1 MYYRKEV
8 IFQMKKQSKVTSQ
21 SAMLQQNT
29 RSTYQILI
37 ISIVM
42 LILFIGS
49 NMYLSRINS
58 QQLEATMY
66 LNQYRLGSK
75 TLTAAVQ
82 SYAVTGD
89 QTYYDNYMKELN
101 EDKNRDIAWEGLQKD
116 GLTDNEWALLNHIA
130 EMSNGLVPLEEE
142 AMDKAGSGDTQA
154 AISYVFGEE
163 YESTVQEI
171 TATTDNCINDIQA
184 RMAQKQ
190 NTLNLIMI
198 TTMVIF
204 ILCFLTIACK
214 IVTTL
219 TFAKQELLIP
229 IVKVSEQMKVL
240 AQGHFDSRLDLPED
254 DSEVGIMVQAV
265 HFMNDNF
272 TKMITEISEI
282 LGQMGQ
288 GNYRVEPTEEYVGDF
303 VQIKDSMVKIIA
315 DMKKTLSTIQVSA
328 QEIDGGSE
336 QLAQAATDLA
346 EGCTAQASK
355 ISEASQMIDA
365 MAKSIE
371 EKARVAQETADISK
385 QSAQTVADGNAKMQ
399 ELKVAIGEISK
410 CSEEI
415 RSIIQ
420 VIEDI
425 ASQTNLLSLNASIEA
440 ARAGEAG
447 RGFAV
452 VAEQVKNLAEQSTE
466 AAGETTKL
474 IESTIDAVNK
484 GIAIAE
490 ETEASMDQVME
501 EAEASTK
508 RMVDMAQALQAEV
521 SSVQQIDENIT
532 HVAGIV
538 DNNSASSQET
548 AAVSEEQSAQ
558 TVADGNAKMQEL
570 KVAIGEISKCSEEIR
585 SIIQVI
591 EDIASQTNLLSL
603 NASIEAARAGEA
615 GRGFAVV
622 AEQVKNLAEQST
634 EAAGE
639 TTKLIESTI
648 DAVNKG
654 IAIAEETEASMDQV
668 MEEAEASTKRMVDMA
683 QALQAEVSSVQQID
697 ENITHVA
704 GIVDNNSASSQ
715 ETAAVSEEQSAQVH
729 TMLQLMH
736 QFQI

>member
-1 MYYRKEV
+1 
-8 IFQMKKQSKVTSQ
+8 
-21 SAMLQQNT
+21 MLQQNT
-29 RSTYQILI
+29 RSTYRILI

-204 ILCFLTIACK
+204 ILCFLTIARK

-288 GNYRVEPTEEYVGDF
+288 GNYCVEPTEEYVGDF
-303 VQIKDSMVKIIA
+303 VQIKDSLVKIIA

-371 EKARVAQETADISK
+371 EKPELHRRPQISP
-385 QSAQTVADGNAKMQ
+385 S
-399 ELKVAIGEISK
+399 SPH
-410 CSEEI
+410 
-415 RSIIQ
+415 RR
-420 VIEDI
+420 
-425 ASQTNLLSLNASIEA
+425 LL
-440 ARAGEAG
+440 
-447 RGFAV
+447 
-452 VAEQVKNLAEQSTE
+452 
-466 AAGETTKL
+466 
-474 IESTIDAVNK
+474 
-484 GIAIAE
+484 
-490 ETEASMDQVME
+490 
-501 EAEASTK
+501 
-508 RMVDMAQALQAEV
+508 MAMPRCR
-521 SSVQQIDENIT
+521 N
-532 HVAGIV
+532 
-538 DNNSASSQET
+538 
-548 AAVSEEQSAQ
+548 
-558 TVADGNAKMQEL
+558 
-570 KVAIGEISKCSEEIR
+570 
-585 SIIQVI
+585 
-591 EDIASQTNLLSL
+591 
-603 NASIEAARAGEA
+603 
-615 GRGFAVV
+615 
-622 AEQVKNLAEQST
+622 
-634 EAAGE
+634 
-639 TTKLIESTI
+639 
-648 DAVNKG
+648 
-654 IAIAEETEASMDQV
+654 
-668 MEEAEASTKRMVDMA
+668 
-683 QALQAEVSSVQQID
+683 
-697 ENITHVA
+697 
-704 GIVDNNSASSQ
+704 
-715 ETAAVSEEQSAQVH
+715 
-729 TMLQLMH
+729 
-736 QFQI
+736 

>member
-29 RSTYQILI
+29 RSTYRILI

-204 ILCFLTIACK
+204 ILCFLTIARK

-254 DSEVGIMVQAV
+254 DSEVGIMVKAV

-303 VQIKDSMVKIIA
+303 VQIKDS
-315 DMKKTLSTIQVSA
+315 
-328 QEIDGGSE
+328 
-336 QLAQAATDLA
+336 
-346 EGCTAQASK
+346 
-355 ISEASQMIDA
+355 

-415 RSIIQ
+415 HSIIQ

-521 SSVQQIDENIT
+521 SSVQQIDENI
-532 HVAGIV
+532 A
-538 DNNSASSQET
+538 
-548 AAVSEEQSAQ
+548 
-558 TVADGNAKMQEL
+558 
-570 KVAIGEISKCSEEIR
+570 
-585 SIIQVI
+585 
-591 EDIASQTNLLSL
+591 
-603 NASIEAARAGEA
+603 
-615 GRGFAVV
+615 
-622 AEQVKNLAEQST
+622 
-634 EAAGE
+634 
-639 TTKLIESTI
+639 
-648 DAVNKG
+648 
-654 IAIAEETEASMDQV
+654 
-668 MEEAEASTKRMVDMA
+668 
-683 QALQAEVSSVQQID
+683 
-697 ENITHVA
+697 HVA

>member
-1 MYYRKEV
+1 
-8 IFQMKKQSKVTSQ
+8 MKKQRKVTSQ

-190 NTLNLIMI
+190 NNLIMI

-508 RMVDMAQALQAEV
+508 RMVDMAQ
-521 SSVQQIDENIT
+521 T
-532 HVAGIV
+532 
-538 DNNSASSQET
+538 
-548 AAVSEEQSAQ
+548 
-558 TVADGNAKMQEL
+558 
-570 KVAIGEISKCSEEIR
+570 
-585 SIIQVI
+585 
-591 EDIASQTNLLSL
+591 
-603 NASIEAARAGEA
+603 
-615 GRGFAVV
+615 
-622 AEQVKNLAEQST
+622 
-634 EAAGE
+634 
-639 TTKLIESTI
+639 
-648 DAVNKG
+648 
-654 IAIAEETEASMDQV
+654 
-668 MEEAEASTKRMVDMA
+668 
-683 QALQAEVSSVQQID
+683 LQAEVSSVQQID

>member
-1 MYYRKEV
+1 MNFNNFTIKAQETVQQAVQLVTQNNQQAIEPVHLLKAVIMTGESISNFLFQKLGVNALQVTKALDAQIASLPKVSGGEPYLSGESNKVLQKAVDYSSKMGDQYVSIEPIILALYTEKSSASQILKDAGFTEDELRKAIDELR
-8 IFQMKKQSKVTSQ
+8 KGNKVTSQ

-29 RSTYQILI
+29 RSTYRILI

-66 LNQYRLGSK
+66 LNQYRMGSK

-204 ILCFLTIACK
+204 ILCFLTIARK

-415 RSIIQ
+415 HSIIQ

-521 SSVQQIDENIT
+521 SSVQQIDENI
-532 HVAGIV
+532 A
-538 DNNSASSQET
+538 
-548 AAVSEEQSAQ
+548 
-558 TVADGNAKMQEL
+558 
-570 KVAIGEISKCSEEIR
+570 
-585 SIIQVI
+585 
-591 EDIASQTNLLSL
+591 
-603 NASIEAARAGEA
+603 
-615 GRGFAVV
+615 
-622 AEQVKNLAEQST
+622 
-634 EAAGE
+634 
-639 TTKLIESTI
+639 
-648 DAVNKG
+648 
-654 IAIAEETEASMDQV
+654 
-668 MEEAEASTKRMVDMA
+668 
-683 QALQAEVSSVQQID
+683 
-697 ENITHVA
+697 HVA

>member
-1 MYYRKEV
+1 MDEKKRKKRQSISISRKNVLDLGFTIGIILIACLVSSLLVHYSKSSANVTAVFTLAVLLTARVTDGYGWGIAASIIGVVAVNYAFTDPFFQLDFTTAGYPIIFASMALISVVTSATTGSVKLQAHRAKNSEEHTRRLYDFSQKLASAQNADQMIDLAMQYLHDQLGCPVLYLEDENDIRENRERIVGEIGGFVSDAIEHSAISDCFREACDTGVGTIHSPYARFHYIPVPGSSGMLGCIGLLWNKDIAEEIQEHVRAILAQTGISLERQRLAEDREKLRSNLLRSISHDLRTPLTGIIGASAAIEENGDSIGAKETRKLAADIHEDAEWLLRMVENLLSVTRVSQVAELKKSEEAAEEV
-8 IFQMKKQSKVTSQ
+8 IVEAVSRCKKRFPD
-21 SAMLQQNT
+21 A
-29 RSTYQILI
+29 QIR
-37 ISIVM
+37 V
-42 LILFIGS
+42 
-49 NMYLSRINS
+49 
-58 QQLEATMY
+58 
-66 LNQYRLGSK
+66 
-75 TLTAAVQ
+75 
-82 SYAVTGD
+82 
-89 QTYYDNYMKELN
+89 
-101 EDKNRDIAWEGLQKD
+101 
-116 GLTDNEWALLNHIA
+116 
-130 EMSNGLVPLEEE
+130 
-142 AMDKAGSGDTQA
+142 
-154 AISYVFGEE
+154 
-163 YESTVQEI
+163 
-171 TATTDNCINDIQA
+171 
-184 RMAQKQ
+184 
-190 NTLNLIMI
+190 
-198 TTMVIF
+198 
-204 ILCFLTIACK
+204 
-214 IVTTL
+214 
-219 TFAKQELLIP
+219 
-229 IVKVSEQMKVL
+229 
-240 AQGHFDSRLDLPED
+240 DLPED

-521 SSVQQIDENIT
+521 SSVQQIDENI
-532 HVAGIV
+532 A
-538 DNNSASSQET
+538 
-548 AAVSEEQSAQ
+548 
-558 TVADGNAKMQEL
+558 
-570 KVAIGEISKCSEEIR
+570 
-585 SIIQVI
+585 
-591 EDIASQTNLLSL
+591 
-603 NASIEAARAGEA
+603 
-615 GRGFAVV
+615 
-622 AEQVKNLAEQST
+622 
-634 EAAGE
+634 
-639 TTKLIESTI
+639 
-648 DAVNKG
+648 
-654 IAIAEETEASMDQV
+654 
-668 MEEAEASTKRMVDMA
+668 
-683 QALQAEVSSVQQID
+683 
-697 ENITHVA
+697 HVA

>member
-29 RSTYQILI
+29 RSTYRILI

-204 ILCFLTIACK
+204 ILCFLTIARK

-303 VQIKDSMVKIIA
+303 LQIKDSMVKIIA

-336 QLAQAATDLA
+336 QLAQA
-346 EGCTAQASK
+346 GCTAQASK

-420 VIEDI
+420 VIENI

-521 SSVQQIDENIT
+521 SSVQQIDENI
-532 HVAGIV
+532 A
-538 DNNSASSQET
+538 
-548 AAVSEEQSAQ
+548 
-558 TVADGNAKMQEL
+558 
-570 KVAIGEISKCSEEIR
+570 
-585 SIIQVI
+585 
-591 EDIASQTNLLSL
+591 
-603 NASIEAARAGEA
+603 
-615 GRGFAVV
+615 
-622 AEQVKNLAEQST
+622 
-634 EAAGE
+634 
-639 TTKLIESTI
+639 
-648 DAVNKG
+648 
-654 IAIAEETEASMDQV
+654 
-668 MEEAEASTKRMVDMA
+668 
-683 QALQAEVSSVQQID
+683 
-697 ENITHVA
+697 HVA

-715 ETAAVSEEQSAQVH
+715 ETAAVSEEQSAQVQ
-729 TMLQLMH
+729 TMVQLMH

>member
-1 MYYRKEV
+1 
-8 IFQMKKQSKVTSQ
+8 MKKQSKVTSQ

-29 RSTYQILI
+29 RSTYRILI

-130 EMSNGLVPLEEE
+130 EMSNGLLPLEEE

-204 ILCFLTIACK
+204 ILCFLTIARK

-254 DSEVGIMVQAV
+254 DSEVGIMVKAV

-328 QEIDGGSE
+328 QE
-336 QLAQAATDLA
+336 
-346 EGCTAQASK
+346 
-355 ISEASQMIDA
+355 
-365 MAKSIE
+365 
-371 EKARVAQETADISK
+371 TADISK

-415 RSIIQ
+415 HSIIQ

-521 SSVQQIDENIT
+521 SSVQQIDENI
-532 HVAGIV
+532 A
-538 DNNSASSQET
+538 
-548 AAVSEEQSAQ
+548 
-558 TVADGNAKMQEL
+558 
-570 KVAIGEISKCSEEIR
+570 
-585 SIIQVI
+585 
-591 EDIASQTNLLSL
+591 
-603 NASIEAARAGEA
+603 
-615 GRGFAVV
+615 
-622 AEQVKNLAEQST
+622 
-634 EAAGE
+634 
-639 TTKLIESTI
+639 
-648 DAVNKG
+648 
-654 IAIAEETEASMDQV
+654 
-668 MEEAEASTKRMVDMA
+668 
-683 QALQAEVSSVQQID
+683 
-697 ENITHVA
+697 HVA

>member
-29 RSTYQILI
+29 RSTYRILI

-42 LILFIGS
+42 LILFVGS

-204 ILCFLTIACK
+204 ILCFLTIARK

-219 TFAKQELLIP
+219 TIAKQELLIP

-355 ISEASQMIDA
+355 ISEASRMIDA

-385 QSAQTVADGNAKMQ
+385 QSAQTVADGNA
-399 ELKVAIGEISK
+399 
-410 CSEEI
+410 
-415 RSIIQ
+415 
-420 VIEDI
+420 
-425 ASQTNLLSLNASIEA
+425 NLLSLNASIEA

-521 SSVQQIDENIT
+521 SSVQQIDENIA

-558 TVADGNAKMQEL
+558 A
-570 KVAIGEISKCSEEIR
+570 
-585 SIIQVI
+585 
-591 EDIASQTNLLSL
+591 QTMVQLL
-603 NASIEAARAGEA
+603 
-615 GRGFAVV
+615 
-622 AEQVKNLAEQST
+622 
-634 EAAGE
+634 
-639 TTKLIESTI
+639 
-648 DAVNKG
+648 
-654 IAIAEETEASMDQV
+654 
-668 MEEAEASTKRMVDMA
+668 
-683 QALQAEVSSVQQID
+683 
-697 ENITHVA
+697 
-704 GIVDNNSASSQ
+704 
-715 ETAAVSEEQSAQVH
+715 
-729 TMLQLMH
+729 H

>member
-29 RSTYQILI
+29 RSTYRILI

-66 LNQYRLGSK
+66 LNQYRMGSK

-204 ILCFLTIACK
+204 ILCFLTIARK
-214 IVTTL
+214 IVTIL

-385 QSAQTVADGNAKMQ
+385 QSA
-399 ELKVAIGEISK
+399 
-410 CSEEI
+410 
-415 RSIIQ
+415 
-420 VIEDI
+420 
-425 ASQTNLLSLNASIEA
+425 
-440 ARAGEAG
+440 
-447 RGFAV
+447 
-452 VAEQVKNLAEQSTE
+452 
-466 AAGETTKL
+466 
-474 IESTIDAVNK
+474 
-484 GIAIAE
+484 
-490 ETEASMDQVME
+490 
-501 EAEASTK
+501 
-508 RMVDMAQALQAEV
+508 
-521 SSVQQIDENIT
+521 
-532 HVAGIV
+532 
-538 DNNSASSQET
+538 
-548 AAVSEEQSAQ
+548 
-558 TVADGNAKMQEL
+558 
-570 KVAIGEISKCSEEIR
+570 
-585 SIIQVI
+585 
-591 EDIASQTNLLSL
+591 
-603 NASIEAARAGEA
+603 
-615 GRGFAVV
+615 
-622 AEQVKNLAEQST
+622 
-634 EAAGE
+634 
-639 TTKLIESTI
+639 
-648 DAVNKG
+648 
-654 IAIAEETEASMDQV
+654 
-668 MEEAEASTKRMVDMA
+668 
-683 QALQAEVSSVQQID
+683 
-697 ENITHVA
+697 
-704 GIVDNNSASSQ
+704 
-715 ETAAVSEEQSAQVH
+715 
-729 TMLQLMH
+729 
-736 QFQI
+736 

>member
-29 RSTYQILI
+29 RSTYRILI

-130 EMSNGLVPLEEE
+130 EMSNGLLPLEEE

-204 ILCFLTIACK
+204 ILCFLTIARK

-254 DSEVGIMVQAV
+254 DSEVGIMVKAV

-328 QEIDGGSE
+328 QE
-336 QLAQAATDLA
+336 
-346 EGCTAQASK
+346 
-355 ISEASQMIDA
+355 
-365 MAKSIE
+365 
-371 EKARVAQETADISK
+371 TADISK

-415 RSIIQ
+415 HSIIQ

-521 SSVQQIDENIT
+521 SSVQQIDENI
-532 HVAGIV
+532 A
-538 DNNSASSQET
+538 
-548 AAVSEEQSAQ
+548 
-558 TVADGNAKMQEL
+558 
-570 KVAIGEISKCSEEIR
+570 
-585 SIIQVI
+585 
-591 EDIASQTNLLSL
+591 
-603 NASIEAARAGEA
+603 
-615 GRGFAVV
+615 
-622 AEQVKNLAEQST
+622 
-634 EAAGE
+634 
-639 TTKLIESTI
+639 
-648 DAVNKG
+648 
-654 IAIAEETEASMDQV
+654 
-668 MEEAEASTKRMVDMA
+668 
-683 QALQAEVSSVQQID
+683 
-697 ENITHVA
+697 HVA

>member
-8 IFQMKKQSKVTSQ
+8 IFQMKKQRKVTSQ

-399 ELKVAIGEISK
+399 ELKVTIGEISK

-474 IESTIDAVNK
+474 IESTID
-484 GIAIAE
+484 
-490 ETEASMDQVME
+490 T
-501 EAEASTK
+501 
-508 RMVDMAQALQAEV
+508 
-521 SSVQQIDENIT
+521 
-532 HVAGIV
+532 
-538 DNNSASSQET
+538 
-548 AAVSEEQSAQ
+548 
-558 TVADGNAKMQEL
+558 
-570 KVAIGEISKCSEEIR
+570 
-585 SIIQVI
+585 
-591 EDIASQTNLLSL
+591 
-603 NASIEAARAGEA
+603 
-615 GRGFAVV
+615 
-622 AEQVKNLAEQST
+622 
-634 EAAGE
+634 
-639 TTKLIESTI
+639 
-648 DAVNKG
+648 VNKG

>member
-29 RSTYQILI
+29 RSTYRILI

-204 ILCFLTIACK
+204 ILCFLTISRK

-254 DSEVGIMVQAV
+254 DSEVGIMVKAV

-474 IESTIDAVNK
+474 IVSTIDAVNK

-521 SSVQQIDENIT
+521 SSVQQIDENI
-532 HVAGIV
+532 A
-538 DNNSASSQET
+538 
-548 AAVSEEQSAQ
+548 
-558 TVADGNAKMQEL
+558 
-570 KVAIGEISKCSEEIR
+570 
-585 SIIQVI
+585 
-591 EDIASQTNLLSL
+591 
-603 NASIEAARAGEA
+603 
-615 GRGFAVV
+615 
-622 AEQVKNLAEQST
+622 
-634 EAAGE
+634 
-639 TTKLIESTI
+639 
-648 DAVNKG
+648 
-654 IAIAEETEASMDQV
+654 
-668 MEEAEASTKRMVDMA
+668 
-683 QALQAEVSSVQQID
+683 
-697 ENITHVA
+697 HVA

>member
-29 RSTYQILI
+29 RSTYRILI

-49 NMYLSRINS
+49 NMYLSRSNS

-204 ILCFLTIACK
+204 ILCFLTIARK

-371 EKARVAQETADISK
+371 EKAFDTALDKEYDNFYNGSGNWNQVCNAGLVFGALAIYDKAPEKAQKIIDKCYATIPRALEAYKPDGTYGEGFMYWDYGTSFQAMLNCALETVGMTTFADANAFEKSAEYYFHMVGPSRKCFNYSDCSEKVSTSTAMFYFAAKKQDPSLLYWEMEHIKNNLETNRLLPSVLVYTKDLDIS
-385 QSAQTVADGNAKMQ
+385 
-399 ELKVAIGEISK
+399 
-410 CSEEI
+410 
-415 RSIIQ
+415 SIPIP
-420 VIEDI
+420 VK
-425 ASQTNLLSLNASIEA
+425 
-440 ARAGEAG
+440 
-447 RGFAV
+447 
-452 VAEQVKNLAEQSTE
+452 KNLFW
-466 AAGETTKL
+466 
-474 IESTIDAVNK
+474 
-484 GIAIAE
+484 
-490 ETEASMDQVME
+490 
-501 EAEASTK
+501 
-508 RMVDMAQALQAEV
+508 
-521 SSVQQIDENIT
+521 
-532 HVAGIV
+532 
-538 DNNSASSQET
+538 
-548 AAVSEEQSAQ
+548 
-558 TVADGNAKMQEL
+558 
-570 KVAIGEISKCSEEIR
+570 CR
-585 SIIQVI
+585 SDSRIFDSFGLGGQ
-591 EDIASQTNLLSL
+591 
-603 NASIEAARAGEA
+603 
-615 GRGFAVV
+615 
-622 AEQVKNLAEQST
+622 
-634 EAAGE
+634 
-639 TTKLIESTI
+639 
-648 DAVNKG
+648 
-654 IAIAEETEASMDQV
+654 
-668 MEEAEASTKRMVDMA
+668 
-683 QALQAEVSSVQQID
+683 
-697 ENITHVA
+697 
-704 GIVDNNSASSQ
+704 
-715 ETAAVSEEQSAQVH
+715 
-729 TMLQLMH
+729 
-736 QFQI
+736 

>member
-204 ILCFLTIACK
+204 ILCF
-214 IVTTL
+214 L

-474 IESTIDAVNK
+474 IV
-484 GIAIAE
+484 
-490 ETEASMDQVME
+490 
-501 EAEASTK
+501 
-508 RMVDMAQALQAEV
+508 
-521 SSVQQIDENIT
+521 
-532 HVAGIV
+532 
-538 DNNSASSQET
+538 
-548 AAVSEEQSAQ
+548 
-558 TVADGNAKMQEL
+558 
-570 KVAIGEISKCSEEIR
+570 
-585 SIIQVI
+585 
-591 EDIASQTNLLSL
+591 
-603 NASIEAARAGEA
+603 
-615 GRGFAVV
+615 
-622 AEQVKNLAEQST
+622 
-634 EAAGE
+634 
-639 TTKLIESTI
+639 STI

>member
-29 RSTYQILI
+29 RSTYRILI

-130 EMSNGLVPLEEE
+130 EMSNGLVPLEE

-204 ILCFLTIACK
+204 ILCFLTIARK

-508 RMVDMAQALQAEV
+508 RMVDMAQALQTEV
-521 SSVQQIDENIT
+521 SSVQQIDENIA

-558 TVADGNAKMQEL
+558 A
-570 KVAIGEISKCSEEIR
+570 
-585 SIIQVI
+585 
-591 EDIASQTNLLSL
+591 QTMVQLL
-603 NASIEAARAGEA
+603 
-615 GRGFAVV
+615 
-622 AEQVKNLAEQST
+622 
-634 EAAGE
+634 
-639 TTKLIESTI
+639 
-648 DAVNKG
+648 
-654 IAIAEETEASMDQV
+654 
-668 MEEAEASTKRMVDMA
+668 
-683 QALQAEVSSVQQID
+683 
-697 ENITHVA
+697 
-704 GIVDNNSASSQ
+704 
-715 ETAAVSEEQSAQVH
+715 
-729 TMLQLMH
+729 H